1 MVKCISTFSINS
13 KNNKRYECKLIGDY
27 CIVKNSRSGINYGF
41 SEYTRIF
48 GEYIDIIYGAQPGAE
63 YGNPY
68 PYGNSLDSNLTM
80 QNAVLNTKSYSG
92 DSCSDIT
99 YFHLEILD
107 IFTQEMF
114 SLPFYEMNNFV
125 RIEYED
131 SEALRIISENK
142 SIADNILTQIKS
154 NKTYYQ
160 LVDRRIL
167 KNLENPISFVNQLGT
182 FEIEILGEV
191 HHDSEAIKNAVKL
204 LKYNREVP
212 SCS

>member
-1 MVKCISTFSINS
+1 MVKCISTFSVNS

-27 CIVKNSRSGINYGF
+27 CIVRNSCSGINYGF
-41 SEYTRIF
+41 SGGDTHIF
-48 GEYIDIIYGAQPGAE
+48 GKYVDIIYGAIPGAQ

-68 PYGNSLDSNLTM
+68 GNPLDSNSNM

-107 IFTQEMF
+107 TFTQEIF

-154 NKTYYQ
+154 NKTYCQ

-167 KNLENPISFVNQLGT
+167 KNLENPISFVNQLGA
-182 FEIEILGEV
+182 FEIEILSEV

-204 LKYNREVP
+204 LRYNRE
-212 SCS
+212 SICCS

>member
-1 MVKCISTFSINS
+1 MVKHISVFSVNS
-13 KNNKRYECKLIGDY
+13 KNNKRYECSLIGDY
-27 CIVKNSRSGINYGF
+27 CIVRNSCSGINYGF
-41 SEYTRIF
+41 SGNTHIFEEYV
-48 GEYIDIIYGAQPGAE
+48 DIIYGTIPGAQ

-68 PYGNSLDSNLTM
+68 GNPLDSNLSM

-107 IFTQEMF
+107 TFTQEIF

-125 RIEYED
+125 RIECED

-154 NKTYYQ
+154 NKTYCQ

-182 FEIEILGEV
+182 FEIEILSEV

-204 LKYNREVP
+204 LRYNRE
-212 SCS
+212 STCCN